1 MRDIQPTMGF
11 PSNNSLYFSYRFHP
25 KWELRSFSVWRTFK
39 TTHQDCPSFRGPLK
53 SGNKWSILNVIIERH
68 THSTSSVSPILSEV
82 LQFLLI
88 HLNLAVSPCP
98 PLKRADCYGISVIF
112 VKGGGQ
118 VMIYQGSPGSF
129 FKTKIMLMN
138 QALCWPSSYWP
149 EVTFACILKGSFPIF
164 LK

>member
-112 VKGGGQ
+112 VKGGVRWWFIRAHQDHFSKPKLCSWIKLFAGRPHTDQ
-118 VMIYQGSPGSF
+118 KWPLHAF
-129 FKTKIMLMN
+129 WK
-138 QALCWPSSYWP
+138 AL
-149 EVTFACILKGSFPIF
+149 FPF
-164 LK
+164 S